1 MKRFSAKTNNMNI
14 SGIYYCRECR
24 ISHHKSIRRLK
35 DSFLERPANFRE
47 LSKTDMNILED
58 YAIRNRIKKPAHF
71 SSLARIATDIS
82 TEWKNGRTI
91 TVSFMG
97 GNRQVKDRII
107 RHAKIW
113 MDYAN
118 IEFDFTTGKKPGDVR
133 IAFDK
138 NDGSWSLMGT
148 DVLSEDKA
156 NPTMNFGWLTPT
168 TDDLEYNRVVLH
180 EFGHTL
186 GCIHEHERP
195 DNGIPWDKPKVYEY
209 YKKTDGWTKADVDEQ
224 VFGKYDISQIRAGKL
239 DKKSIMMYPVPE
251 ALTKGH
257 FSIGWNNGL
266 SDADKKFI
274 AKLYTKK

>member
-1 MKRFSAKTNNMNI
+1 MKI
-14 SGIYYCRECR
+14 SDIYYCRECR
-24 ISHHKSIRRLK
+24 VSHHKSIRKLK
-35 DSFLERPANFRE
+35 DSFLERPGNFRG
-47 LSKTDMNILED
+47 LTKVDMSILED
-58 YAIRNRIKKPAHF
+58 YAMKNVVKKPAHF
-71 SSLARIATDIS
+71 TSLSRMATEIR
-82 TEWKNGRTI
+82 TEWKNGRRI

-97 GNRQVKDRII
+97 GRKEVKDRII

-118 IEFDFTTGKKPGDVR
+118 IEFDFTARKTPGDVR

-209 YKKTDGWTKADVDEQ
+209 YKQTDGWSKEEVDSQ
-224 VFGKYDISQIRAGKL
+224 VFDKYDISQIRANKL

-251 ALTKGH
+251 ALSKGN

-266 SDADKKFI
+266 SEADKKFI
-274 AKLYTKK
+274 AKLYPKK

>member
-1 MKRFSAKTNNMNI
+1 MKI
-14 SGIYYCRECR
+14 SDIYYCRECR
-24 ISHHKSIRRLK
+24 VSHHRAIKDLK
-35 DSFLERPANFRE
+35 NSFLEKPSNLRGI
-47 LSKTDMNILED
+47 SKKDMTILED
-58 YAIRNRIKKPAHF
+58 YAMKNRIKKPAHLT
-71 SSLARIATDIS
+71 SLSRMATERS
-82 TEWKNGRTI
+82 KEWEKGRRI
-91 TVSFMG
+91 TVSFLG
-97 GNRQVKDRII
+97 GKKQVKDRII

-118 IEFDFTTGKKPGDVR
+118 IEFDFTVRKTPGDVR
-133 IAFDK
+133 IAFDE

-148 DVLSEDKA
+148 DILSEDKT

-209 YKKTDGWTKADVDEQ
+209 YKKTNGWTREEVDDQ
-224 VFGKYDISQIRAGKL
+224 VFSKYDISQIRANKL

-251 ALTKGH
+251 ALSKGN
-257 FSIGWNNGL
+257 FAIGWNNGL
-266 SDADKKFI
+266 SEADKKFI
-274 AKLYTKK
+274 TKLYPKK